1 MFFTKKKPLAENKVV
16 EQPVVKPEEKKEK
29 TSYLDFYKKL
39 HKVAKKEPTEQDRKD
54 LLERLFPRNIND
66 VQVINSKTGQKVIAM
81 DSMYKP
87 ATYQEDLP
95 MFMVPF
101 FNHSFI
107 GWQACALLTQNA
119 YIRKACEIPAR
130 DAIAVEY
137 KLHYVNGDDN
147 DESTD
152 KSEEEEVLAELKQIS
167 DRKMKIKNVL
177 RDANIFKKTYGQI
190 LVVPTFS
197 EDIDMSEPFDIKKI
211 KKGTYTG
218 MQIIQPFWVT
228 YQMGVE
234 QLNRPDKAGFYEPEY
249 YTIPNKAKIHKSW
262 VIKLVNGVCPDIL
275 KPVYYYG
282 GIPLTQ
288 MIYERVFCAEKVANE
303 APKLALTKRLLV
315 VDGNVAQL
323 TANPDQAYET
333 METVATMRDNMGF
346 MVKERGDSI
355 SQIDTSLTDFDALVM
370 TQFQLVAA
378 VAEMPV
384 TKLMKTQ
391 LKGLANTGDYE
402 TKDYNQTL
410 KEIQENDFNA
420 ILLRHYQLLSVSE
433 KGKDLDID
441 IVWDEIDTPTALEQ
455 AQVESQQAQT
465 DATYVGAGIIDP
477 TEVRTMLRANDDSR
491 FRNLSEDMPEDLV
504 DESMDIDGEEKESEE
519 KETKDSMEDYYTVTD
534 EEIEE
539 ALNDAENEEESQVS
553 YMLNMVPSEDD

>member
-1 MFFTKKKPLAENKVV
+1 MFFKKKQQVVENKVEEKPV
-16 EQPVVKPEEKKEK
+16 EQPKR
-29 TSYLDFYKKL
+29 TSYLDFYRKI
-39 HKVAKKEPTEQDRKD
+39 HKQVKKEPTEADRKA
-54 LLERLFPRNIND
+54 LLKELFPRNIND
-66 VQVINSKTGQKVIAM
+66 VQVINSKTGAKVAM

-87 ATYQEDLP
+87 ATYTEDLP
-95 MFMVPF
+95 MFMIPF

-137 KLHYVNGDDN
+137 KLQYANGDDN
-147 DESTD
+147 DKDTNKDDEQKILD
-152 KSEEEEVLAELKQIS
+152 DMKLLS
-167 DRKMKIKNVL
+167 DRKMKIKNIC
-177 RDANIFKKTYGQI
+177 RDANIYKKTYGQI
-190 LVVPTFS
+190 LIVPTFNV
-197 EDIDMSEPFDIKKI
+197 DVDMSEPFDLSKI

-234 QLNRPDKAGFYEPEY
+234 QLNRPDRAGFYEPEY

-303 APKLALTKRLLV
+303 APKLALTKRLLI
-315 VDGNVAQL
+315 VDGDVRNL
-323 TANPDQAYET
+323 TANPQQAYET
-333 METVATMRDNMGF
+333 MESVAELRDNMGF
-346 MVKERGDSI
+346 LVKERGDTV
-355 SQIDTSLTDFDALVM
+355 SQIDTSLADFDSLVM

-378 VAEMPV
+378 IAEMPV

-402 TKDYNQTL
+402 TKDYCQNL
-410 KEIQENDFNA
+410 KEIQENDYNT
-420 ILLRHYQLLSVSE
+420 ILMRHYQLLSMSE
-433 KGKDLDID
+433 HGKDLDID
-441 IVWDEIDTPTALEQ
+441 ITWDEIDTPTALEQ
-455 AQVESQQAQT
+455 AQVEQTQAQT
-465 DATYVGAGIIDP
+465 DATYVGAGIIDQ
-477 TEVRTMLRANDDSR
+477 TEVRTMLRSNDDSR
-491 FRNLSEDMPEDLV
+491 FHNLSEDMPETLIEPEEEETV
-504 DESMDIDGEEKESEE
+504 EEKEVE
-519 KETKDSMEDYYTVTD
+519 K
-534 EEIEE
+534 
-539 ALNDAENEEESQVS
+539 
-553 YMLNMVPSEDD
+553 